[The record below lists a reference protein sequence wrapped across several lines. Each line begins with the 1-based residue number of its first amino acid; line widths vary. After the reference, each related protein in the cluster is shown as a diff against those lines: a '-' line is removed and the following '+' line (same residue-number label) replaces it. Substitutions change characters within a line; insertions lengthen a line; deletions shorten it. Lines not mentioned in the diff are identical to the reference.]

1 MLWGPARAARAR
13 LKPPASSCRISPTLP
28 AYHQPR
34 RSGMPSA
41 LHARE
46 HGERRFRAE
55 WLRPRSRSL
64 LPGLMGLG
72 RDSVGVGPIAE
83 VTQPA
88 PGIVAPA
95 ATTAVAAVS
104 ATPIPVAAPAAPA
117 ALFPAATASPL
128 FPAASTAPTVLFSAT
143 PTSAGAA
150 ASAAGTPAAALAAS
164 ASTTA
169 AAAAASFCRSSGGR
183 QDCAEGQRC
192 DGYGRNGVA
201 NSATIHCTLQVTC
214 RRNCT
219 GLTSIARIAARLR
232 SSVLVSWS
240 KKLPE
245 PIRLLAVES

>member
-1 MLWGPARAARAR
+1 MAR
-13 LKPPASSCRISPTLP
+13 LKPPASSCRASPTLP
-28 AYHQPR
+28 GCHQPR

-55 WLRPRSRSL
+55 RLRPRSRSL
-64 LPGLMGLG
+64 LPGLIGLG

-95 ATTAVAAVS
+95 ATAAVAALS
-104 ATPIPVAAPAAPA
+104 ATPIPVAGPAAPSAPA

-143 PTSAGAA
+143 PTSARAA
-150 ASAAGTPAAALAAS
+150 ASSAGIAAAALAAS
-164 ASTTA
+164 ASASASTTTAAAAAA
-169 AAAAASFCRSSGGR
+169 AAAAASFCRSSGRR

-201 NSATIHCTLQVTC
+201 NSATLHCTLQVPC

-219 GLTSIARIAARLR
+219 GHTSIARIAAR
-232 SSVLVSWS
+232 SA
-240 KKLPE
+240 E
-245 PIRLLAVES
+245 